1 MSYRLTVPFVLLSE
15 NFEAEF
21 EANLQRCRDAGAHR
35 IFYVVCDANAPQETK
50 QRTLALLRT
59 YLPRVKAAGFEA
71 GCWFNSLGHGGPAG
85 ARTRQAAAAR
95 DLTLMRAL
103 DGSADGENYCPL
115 NESFRQQFC
124 DWMQQCGGSEC
135 CY

>member
-15 NFEAEF
+15 NFETEF

-35 IFYVVCDANAPQETK
+35 IFFVVCDANAPQETK

-85 ARTRQAAAAR
+85 ARTRQAAAASMWWR
-95 DLTLMRAL
+95 SWMTVR
-103 DGSADGENYCPL
+103 GCCSPTSAPL
-115 NESFRQQFC
+115 PN
-124 DWMQQCGGSEC
+124 G
-135 CY
+135 